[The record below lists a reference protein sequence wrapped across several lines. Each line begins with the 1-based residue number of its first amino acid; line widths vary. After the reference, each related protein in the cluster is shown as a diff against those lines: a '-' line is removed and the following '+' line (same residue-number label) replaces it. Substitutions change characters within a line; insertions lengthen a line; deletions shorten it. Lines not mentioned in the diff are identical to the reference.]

1 MLKNGASAVILADN
15 ESSEWPIYEGL
26 EEAAEYQN
34 TDFKIFGKPATRKY
48 RRMGVALANGTED
61 CSILVSKAIEVAKKI
76 KVN

>member
-1 MLKNGASAVILADN
+1 MKVVNGLFMKDWRRLLSTKILTLKYLGA
-15 ESSEWPIYEGL
+15 P
-26 EEAAEYQN
+26 
-34 TDFKIFGKPATRKY
+34 TRKY